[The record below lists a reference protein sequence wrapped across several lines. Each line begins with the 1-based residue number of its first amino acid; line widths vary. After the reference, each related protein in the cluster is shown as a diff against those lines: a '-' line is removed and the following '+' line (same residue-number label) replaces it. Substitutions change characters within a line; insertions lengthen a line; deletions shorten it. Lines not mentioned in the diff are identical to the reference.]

1 MSSAKPSKS
10 LIWEPAWKKKA
21 ESTLHQ
27 APASVPTTVHVPSKR
42 ILSDSDDDSEGSSS
56 SSPKKRRVDKFGRII
71 TVKKTRLTQ

>member
-27 APASVPTTVHVPSKR
+27 APASVPTTVHVPTKR
-42 ILSDSDDDSEGSSS
+42 ILSDSDDDSEGSS

-71 TVKKTRLTQ
+71 TVRKTRLTQ